1 MKKQADIDCIACI
14 SKRIKNMAN
23 NLYYGRGKDEDN
35 KSLIAFL
42 DEVFF
47 TDDPDG
53 RDFLNLLPKCYKDQY
68 RPAYNNFVV
77 QDENGEFRS
86 AIGSFYNDMTVGGE
100 QIKACCIGNV
110 AVGTKYRSMGYM
122 IELMELSVE
131 DMKKNGVDV
140 AYLGGQRQRYGYFGF
155 ESSGTVYRFHF
166 SRSAYRHALKAM
178 PCGLEIEKLRADDR
192 ESIENID
199 KLYRKLPVRSNRR
212 PESYY
217 DVLCSWRD
225 RPYILKKDGEF
236 VGYFVLDYHKGCVCE
251 FDVTD
256 NKYYPNLV
264 AAALEKTEEYRV
276 SFVVA
281 PFETDKL
288 EFLTGVSDGLEID
301 GCEMILV
308 YNFEKVIRAYLK
320 AKASYS
326 KLCDGELTVLFH
338 GKYGDENLRVKV
350 LDNKVT
356 VEKFD
361 GKAEFELNH
370 HAATR
375 AFFSN
380 FASDRMIFPANVQ
393 QWLPLHVF
401 LFSSDTM

>member
-1 MKKQADIDCIACI
+1 
-14 SKRIKNMAN
+14 MAN

-35 KSLIAFL
+35 KKLIAFL

-47 TDDPDG
+47 TDDPEG
-53 RDFLNLLPKCYKDQY
+53 RDFFNLLPKCYKDQY

-86 AIGSFYNDMTVGGE
+86 AIGSFYNDMTIGDE

-110 AVGTKYRSMGYM
+110 AVGKNYRSMGYM

-131 DMKKNGVDV
+131 DMGKNGVDV

-155 ESSGTVYRFHF
+155 ESSGTVYRFNF

-178 PCGLEIEKLRADDR
+178 PCGLEIEELRADDA

-199 KLYRKLPVRSNRR
+199 KLYRRLPVRSNR
-212 PESYY
+212 SLDNYY
-217 DVLCSWRD
+217 DILHSWRD

-236 VGYFVLDYHKGCVCE
+236 VGYFILDYHKGCVCE
-251 FDVTD
+251 CDVTD
-256 NKYYPNLV
+256 KKYYPNL
-264 AAALEKTEEYRV
+264 AAAVLEKTEEYSV
-276 SFVVA
+276 SFVAA
-281 PFETDKL
+281 PFEKDKL
-288 EFLTGVSDGLEID
+288 EFLTEVSDGFDIN

-308 YNFEKVIRAYLK
+308 YNFEKVISAYLGAK
-320 AKASYS
+320 AKYA
-326 KLCDGELTVLFH
+326 KLCDGVLTVLIH
-338 GKYGDENLRVKV
+338 GKYGDENLRIEVF
-350 LDNKVT
+350 DNKVK

-361 GKAEFELNH
+361 GKADYELSH

-380 FASDRMIFPANVQ
+380 LSADREAFPANVQ

-401 LFSSDTM
+401 LSASDTM

>member
-1 MKKQADIDCIACI
+1 MT
-14 SKRIKNMAN
+14 N

-35 KSLIAFL
+35 KKLIAFL

-47 TDDPDG
+47 TDDPEE

-86 AIGSFYNDMTVGGE
+86 AIGSFYNEMTVGDE

-122 IELMELSVE
+122 IELMELSVK
-131 DMKKNGVDV
+131 DMGENGVDV

-155 ESSGTVYRFHF
+155 ESSGTSYRFNF

-178 PCGLEIEKLRADDR
+178 PCGLEIEKLTSDDT
-192 ESIENID
+192 ESIENIE
-199 KLYRKLPVRSNRR
+199 KIYSKLPIRSNRK
-212 PESYY
+212 PESYF

-225 RPYILKKDGEF
+225 RPYVLKKDGEF
-236 VGYFVLDYHKGCVCE
+236 VGYFVLDYTKNNVNE
-251 FDVTD
+251 FGAVDPE
-256 NKYYPNLV
+256 YYPNLV
-264 AAALEKTEEYRV
+264 AAVMEKTEALHV
-276 SFVVA
+276 GFVVA
-281 PFETDKL
+281 PFESEKIRFFT
-288 EFLTGVSDGLEID
+288 ENADGLNID

-308 YNFEKVIRAYLK
+308 YNFEKVIRAYLGAK
-320 AKASYS
+320 AKYC
-326 KLCDGELTVLFH
+326 KLCDGTFTVLIH
-338 GKYGDENLRVKV
+338 GKEGDENLRIEVCG
-350 LDNKVT
+350 NKVT
-356 VEKFD
+356 VDKFD
-361 GKAEFELNH
+361 GKADFELSH

-380 FASDRMIFPANVQ
+380 LTADREAFPAYVQ

-401 LFSSDTM
+401 LFPSDTM